1 MARRNQR
8 RTPGLAE
15 YLVPGWSPKLER
27 SGDLFARYA
36 LLNNAGGDAL
46 KTGDIPAARAR
57 LEQAAHT
64 ARAIGFDGPHVETL
78 GWVRRA
84 EGDLD
89 GAQPIFEASL
99 RMSRRNGQHFSMGC
113 AILGLACLA
122 ADRGQWERA
131 AELHG
136 IAQGFCDRSGRP
148 WEELS
153 IQYQQDSLA
162 QLRAQLGQERFDRA
176 YGSGMALPADEA
188 LRSALGQTAQPDWLG
203 T

>member
-1 MARRNQR
+1 M
-8 RTPGLAE
+8 
-15 YLVPGWSPKLER
+15 
-27 SGDLFARYA
+27 
-36 LLNNAGGDAL
+36 
-46 KTGDIPAARAR
+46 
-57 LEQAAHT
+57 
-64 ARAIGFDGPHVETL
+64 
-78 GWVRRA
+78 RRA

-122 ADRGQWERA
+122 ADRGHLAADRGQWEQA

-153 IQYQQDSLA
+153 VQYQQDSLA
-162 QLRAQLGQERFDRA
+162 RLRAQLGEERFDRA
-176 YGSGMALPADEA
+176 YGTGMALPADEA
-188 LRSALGQTAQPDWLG
+188 LRSALGQNAQQDWPG
-203 T
+203 TC